1 MNNSSTIFLSVAS
14 LAYIIMLLI
23 VYFSKS
29 RVHTSENNI
38 FTKLL
43 FVSFFS
49 LLAEIYITLIPPDM
63 SSFLFVISLKI
74 YLLLCILWLS
84 YFVEYVFIVTRNNH
98 GKEMIDYQKIYKKE
112 YVIFWMFTIIIIFLI
127 IFLPIYFF
135 NENGMKYSYGCS
147 VNIVFSLSA
156 IYTVIMLVYI
166 IRNIK
171 NLKNRGYAPIIFFVI
186 LLTIIGI
193 IQKINPS
200 LLLANT
206 AFALVTTLLYYTIE
220 NPDIKT
226 IKELTY
232 SKEMLEKANNATMNS
247 LNNLSLT
254 IGSSLK
260 KLFMFGNKKV
270 DKSNIEEVIDE
281 TDNMK
286 KIAVELVDQ
295 INGIIDLSKIES
307 SKYELVKNNY
317 NLYELVA
324 QIRDLFNSKLGNKK
338 IKIKDN
344 IKDGMSNVLYGDS
357 EKIKQAVIYLFNSLI
372 TNYNISNME
381 YRVFTLKVRS
391 LCRLKISL
399 ILDYKEIKEYLE
411 NKNGKQIINLKGLDY
426 KILEKLITLLH
437 GSYDVI
443 ISNNKVAFTISI
455 DQKDVLEYNNI
466 NNIKEEKRSKIDIFN
481 ASDKRVLIVDDN
493 RNKIKEIVRML
504 TPYNIDVSVAHDY
517 REYNDLLY
525 SNKTWDLILLDDM
538 MPDSK
543 KFEYLDYNHLNNQV
557 FERIEKIAGY
567 KISVVVMLTPNKIGI
582 EKRYENAKIDYI
594 LKPIDEVKLNKIL
607 KKYLL
612 NNK

>member
-1 MNNSSTIFLSVAS
+1 MGAGVLLTIGS
-14 LAYIIMLLI
+14 LLYIILLVI
-23 VYFSKS
+23 VYYSKEKMPTLENKIFKMIMM
-29 RVHTSENNI
+29 TSLVGIIIHLFLYMLMIGIGTSNI
-38 FTKLL
+38 ITILISKLYLVYLITWMILFTL
-43 FVSFFS
+43 
-49 LLAEIYITLIPPDM
+49 
-63 SSFLFVISLKI
+63 
-74 YLLLCILWLS
+74 
-84 YFVEYVFIVTRNNH
+84 YVFIISSKDKQTIE
-98 GKEMIDYQKIYKKE
+98 KTYKNVMQIIVVVILSLSV
-112 YVIFWMFTIIIIFLI
+112 VIFMLPLNFHSTI
-127 IFLPIYFF
+127 
-135 NENGMKYSYGCS
+135 GQMYSYGNAVYFVYLIS
-147 VNIVFSLSA
+147 AVLIILNNICLFKN
-156 IYTVIMLVYI
+156 IRRI
-166 IRNIK
+166 IDK
-171 NLKNRGYAPIIFFVI
+171 KYAP
-186 LLTIIGI
+186 
-193 IQKINPS
+193 
-200 LLLANT
+200 LLLYMFLGTVVMIVQYNT
-206 AFALVTTLLYYTIE
+206 PWIQLITSLEAFIVMLMYFTIE

-260 KLFMFGNKKV
+260 KLFMFGNKKI
-270 DKSNIEEVIDE
+270 DKNNIEEVIDE

-344 IKDGMSNVLYGDS
+344 IKEDMPNVLYGDS

-399 ILDYKEIKEYLE
+399 ILDYKEIEEYLE

-481 ASDKRVLIVDDN
+481 ASDKRILIVDDN

-504 TPYNIDVSVAHDY
+504 TPYNIDISVAHDY
-517 REYNDLLY
+517 QEYNDLLY

>member
-1 MNNSSTIFLSVAS
+1 MGAGVLLTIGS
-14 LAYIIMLLI
+14 LLYIILLVI
-23 VYFSKS
+23 VYYSKEKMPTLENKIFKMIMM
-29 RVHTSENNI
+29 TSLVGIIIHLFLYMLMIGIGTSNI
-38 FTKLL
+38 ITILISKLYLVYLVTWMTLFTL
-43 FVSFFS
+43 
-49 LLAEIYITLIPPDM
+49 
-63 SSFLFVISLKI
+63 
-74 YLLLCILWLS
+74 
-84 YFVEYVFIVTRNNH
+84 YVFIISSKDKQTIE
-98 GKEMIDYQKIYKKE
+98 KTYKNVMQIIVVVILSLSV
-112 YVIFWMFTIIIIFLI
+112 VIFMLPLNFHSTI
-127 IFLPIYFF
+127 
-135 NENGMKYSYGCS
+135 GQMYSYGNAVYFVYLIS
-147 VNIVFSLSA
+147 AVLIILNNICLFKN
-156 IYTVIMLVYI
+156 IRRI
-166 IRNIK
+166 IDK
-171 NLKNRGYAPIIFFVI
+171 KYAP
-186 LLTIIGI
+186 
-193 IQKINPS
+193 
-200 LLLANT
+200 LLLYMFLGTVVMIVQYNT
-206 AFALVTTLLYYTIE
+206 PWIQLITSLEAFIVMLMYFTIE

-247 LNNLSLT
+247 LNNLSLST
-254 IGSSLK
+254 TNSLS
-260 KLFMFGNKKV
+260 KLLSLSNKKV

-286 KIAVELVDQ
+286 KMAVELVDQ

-317 NLYELVA
+317 NLYELVV

-344 IKDGMSNVLYGDS
+344 IKEDMPNVLYGDS

-399 ILDYKEIKEYLE
+399 ILDYKEIEEYLE

-481 ASDKRVLIVDDN
+481 ASDKRILIVDDN

>member
-1 MNNSSTIFLSVAS
+1 MYFMLMNLGVGISFLIVLLIITSIFFSKKTLSNYTNKMFKILIITTIIGLLIEISIY
-14 LAYIIMLLI
+14 YIILCTSIENMFIYEVLI
-23 VYFSKS
+23 
-29 RVHTSENNI
+29 
-38 FTKLL
+38 KLL
-43 FVSFFS
+43 
-49 LLAEIYITLIPPDM
+49 
-63 SSFLFVISLKI
+63 
-74 YLLLCILWLS
+74 
-84 YFVEYVFIVTRNNH
+84 YV
-98 GKEMIDYQKIYKKE
+98 YY
-112 YVIFWMFTIIIIFLI
+112 IFWMYYFVLYNYSVFIGIKENDSKFQKFEILISIFYIISLILSFVLPINIEINDIYIYPYGIGTLMQYFIVSIGFMIIIGCVLKNINKLKDMEAIPVIACFILGILSSIVQYYHHEFMFIVPSQAIAI
-127 IFLPIYFF
+127 IFMYF
-135 NENGMKYSYGCS
+135 
-147 VNIVFSLSA
+147 
-156 IYTVIMLVYI
+156 
-166 IRNIK
+166 
-171 NLKNRGYAPIIFFVI
+171 
-186 LLTIIGI
+186 
-193 IQKINPS
+193 
-200 LLLANT
+200 
-206 AFALVTTLLYYTIE
+206 TIE

-247 LNNLSLT
+247 LNNLSLST
-254 IGSSLK
+254 TNSLS
-260 KLFMFGNKKV
+260 KLLSLSNKKV
-270 DKSNIEEVIDE
+270 DKSNVEEVIDE

-317 NLYELVA
+317 NLYELVV

-344 IKDGMSNVLYGDS
+344 IKEDMPNVLYGDS

-399 ILDYKEIKEYLE
+399 ILDYKEIEEYLE

-481 ASDKRVLIVDDN
+481 ASDKRILIVDDN

-543 KFEYLDYNHLNNQV
+543 KFEYLDYNHLNNQE

>member
-1 MNNSSTIFLSVAS
+1 MGAGVLLTIGS
-14 LAYIIMLLI
+14 LLYIILLVI
-23 VYFSKS
+23 VYYSKEKMPTLENKIFKMIMM
-29 RVHTSENNI
+29 TSLVGIIIHLFLYMLMIGIGTSNI
-38 FTKLL
+38 ITILISKLYLVYLVTWMILFTL
-43 FVSFFS
+43 
-49 LLAEIYITLIPPDM
+49 
-63 SSFLFVISLKI
+63 
-74 YLLLCILWLS
+74 
-84 YFVEYVFIVTRNNH
+84 YVFIISSKNKQTIE
-98 GKEMIDYQKIYKKE
+98 KTYKNVMQIIVVVILSLSV
-112 YVIFWMFTIIIIFLI
+112 VIFMLPLNFHSTI
-127 IFLPIYFF
+127 
-135 NENGMKYSYGCS
+135 GQMYSYGYAVYFVYLIS
-147 VNIVFSLSA
+147 AVLIILNNICLFKN
-156 IYTVIMLVYI
+156 IRRI
-166 IRNIK
+166 IDK
-171 NLKNRGYAPIIFFVI
+171 KYAP
-186 LLTIIGI
+186 
-193 IQKINPS
+193 
-200 LLLANT
+200 LLLYMFLGTVVMIVQYNT
-206 AFALVTTLLYYTIE
+206 PWIQLITSLEAFIVMLMYFTIE

-286 KIAVELVDQ
+286 KMAVELVDQ

-307 SKYELVKNNY
+307 SKYELVMNNY
-317 NLYELVA
+317 NLYELVV

-344 IKDGMSNVLYGDS
+344 IKEDMPNVLYGDS

-399 ILDYKEIKEYLE
+399 ILDYKEIEEYLE
-411 NKNGKQIINLKGLDY
+411 NKNGKRIINLKGLDY

-481 ASDKRVLIVDDN
+481 ASDKRILIVDDN

>member
-1 MNNSSTIFLSVAS
+1 MGAGVLLTIGS
-14 LAYIIMLLI
+14 LLYIILLVI
-23 VYFSKS
+23 VYYSKEKMPTLENKIFKMIMM
-29 RVHTSENNI
+29 TSLIGIIIHLFLYMLMIGIGTSNI
-38 FTKLL
+38 ITILISKLYLVYLVTWMILFTL
-43 FVSFFS
+43 
-49 LLAEIYITLIPPDM
+49 
-63 SSFLFVISLKI
+63 
-74 YLLLCILWLS
+74 
-84 YFVEYVFIVTRNNH
+84 YVFIISSKNKQTIE
-98 GKEMIDYQKIYKKE
+98 KTYKNVMQIIVVVILSLSV
-112 YVIFWMFTIIIIFLI
+112 VIFMLPLNFHSTI
-127 IFLPIYFF
+127 
-135 NENGMKYSYGCS
+135 GQMYSYGYAVYFVYLIS
-147 VNIVFSLSA
+147 AVLIILNNICLFKN
-156 IYTVIMLVYI
+156 IRRI
-166 IRNIK
+166 IDK
-171 NLKNRGYAPIIFFVI
+171 KYAP
-186 LLTIIGI
+186 
-193 IQKINPS
+193 
-200 LLLANT
+200 LLLYMFLGTVVMIVQYNT
-206 AFALVTTLLYYTIE
+206 PWIQLITSLEAFIVMLMYFTIE

-260 KLFMFGNKKV
+260 KLFMFGNKKI
-270 DKSNIEEVIDE
+270 DKNNIEEVIDE

-317 NLYELVA
+317 NLYELVV

-344 IKDGMSNVLYGDS
+344 IKEDMPNVLYGDS

-399 ILDYKEIKEYLE
+399 ILDYKEIEEYLE

-481 ASDKRVLIVDDN
+481 ASDKRILIVDDN

-582 EKRYENAKIDYI
+582 EKRYESAKIDYI

>member
-1 MNNSSTIFLSVAS
+1 MGAGVLLTIGS
-14 LAYIIMLLI
+14 LLYIILLVI
-23 VYFSKS
+23 VYYSKEKMPTLENKIFKMIMM
-29 RVHTSENNI
+29 TSLVGIIIHLFLYMLMIGIGTSNI
-38 FTKLL
+38 ITILISKLYLVYLVTWMILFTL
-43 FVSFFS
+43 
-49 LLAEIYITLIPPDM
+49 
-63 SSFLFVISLKI
+63 
-74 YLLLCILWLS
+74 
-84 YFVEYVFIVTRNNH
+84 YVFIISSKNKQTIE
-98 GKEMIDYQKIYKKE
+98 KTYKNVMQIIVVVILSLSV
-112 YVIFWMFTIIIIFLI
+112 VIFMLPLNFHSTI
-127 IFLPIYFF
+127 
-135 NENGMKYSYGCS
+135 GQMYSYGNAVYFVYLIS
-147 VNIVFSLSA
+147 AVLIILNNICLFKN
-156 IYTVIMLVYI
+156 IRRI
-166 IRNIK
+166 IDK
-171 NLKNRGYAPIIFFVI
+171 KYAP
-186 LLTIIGI
+186 
-193 IQKINPS
+193 
-200 LLLANT
+200 LLLYMFLGTVVMIVQYNT
-206 AFALVTTLLYYTIE
+206 PWIQLITSLEAFIVMLMYFTIE

-247 LNNLSLT
+247 LNNLSLST
-254 IGSSLK
+254 TNSLS
-260 KLFMFGNKKV
+260 KLLSLSNKKV
-270 DKSNIEEVIDE
+270 DKSNVEEVIDE

-286 KIAVELVDQ
+286 KMAVELVDQ

-317 NLYELVA
+317 NLYELVD

-344 IKDGMSNVLYGDS
+344 IKEDMPNVLYGDS

-399 ILDYKEIKEYLE
+399 ILDYKEIEEYLE

-481 ASDKRVLIVDDN
+481 ASDKRILIVDDN

>member
-1 MNNSSTIFLSVAS
+1 MGAGVLLTIGS
-14 LAYIIMLLI
+14 LLYIILLVI
-23 VYFSKS
+23 VYYSKEKMPTLDNKIFKMIMM
-29 RVHTSENNI
+29 TSLIGIIIHLFLYMLMIGIGTSNI
-38 FTKLL
+38 ITILISKLYLVYLVTWMILFTL
-43 FVSFFS
+43 
-49 LLAEIYITLIPPDM
+49 
-63 SSFLFVISLKI
+63 
-74 YLLLCILWLS
+74 
-84 YFVEYVFIVTRNNH
+84 YVFIISSKDKQTIE
-98 GKEMIDYQKIYKKE
+98 KTYKNVMQIIVVVILSLSV
-112 YVIFWMFTIIIIFLI
+112 VIFMLPLNFHSTI
-127 IFLPIYFF
+127 
-135 NENGMKYSYGCS
+135 GQMYSYGYAVYFVYLIS
-147 VNIVFSLSA
+147 AVLIILNNICLFKN
-156 IYTVIMLVYI
+156 IRRI
-166 IRNIK
+166 IDK
-171 NLKNRGYAPIIFFVI
+171 KYAP
-186 LLTIIGI
+186 
-193 IQKINPS
+193 
-200 LLLANT
+200 LLLYMFLGTVVMIVQYNT
-206 AFALVTTLLYYTIE
+206 PWIQLITSLEAFIVMLMYFTIE

-260 KLFMFGNKKV
+260 KLFMFGNKKI
-270 DKSNIEEVIDE
+270 DKNNIEEVIDE

-317 NLYELVA
+317 NLYELVV

-344 IKDGMSNVLYGDS
+344 IKEDMPNVLYGDS

-399 ILDYKEIKEYLE
+399 ILDYKEIEEYLE

-437 GSYDVI
+437 ASYDVI

-481 ASDKRVLIVDDN
+481 ASDKRILIVDDN

-582 EKRYENAKIDYI
+582 EKRYESAKIDYI

>member
-1 MNNSSTIFLSVAS
+1 MGAGVLLTIGS
-14 LAYIIMLLI
+14 LLYIILLVI
-23 VYFSKS
+23 VYYSKEKMPTLENKIFKMIMM
-29 RVHTSENNI
+29 TSLIGIIIHLFLYMLMIGIGTSNI
-38 FTKLL
+38 ITILISKLYLVYLVTWMILFTL
-43 FVSFFS
+43 
-49 LLAEIYITLIPPDM
+49 
-63 SSFLFVISLKI
+63 
-74 YLLLCILWLS
+74 
-84 YFVEYVFIVTRNNH
+84 YVFIISSKNKQTIE
-98 GKEMIDYQKIYKKE
+98 KTYKNVMQIIVVVILSLSV
-112 YVIFWMFTIIIIFLI
+112 VIFMLPLNFHSTI
-127 IFLPIYFF
+127 
-135 NENGMKYSYGCS
+135 GQMYSYGYAVYFVYLIS
-147 VNIVFSLSA
+147 AVLIILNNICLFKN
-156 IYTVIMLVYI
+156 IRRI
-166 IRNIK
+166 IDK
-171 NLKNRGYAPIIFFVI
+171 KYAP
-186 LLTIIGI
+186 
-193 IQKINPS
+193 
-200 LLLANT
+200 LLLYMFLGTVVMIVQYNT
-206 AFALVTTLLYYTIE
+206 PWIQLITSLEAFIVMLMYFTIE

-260 KLFMFGNKKV
+260 KLFMFGNKKI
-270 DKSNIEEVIDE
+270 DKNNIEEVIDE

-344 IKDGMSNVLYGDS
+344 IKEDMPNVLYGDS

-399 ILDYKEIKEYLE
+399 ILDYKEIEEYLE

-481 ASDKRVLIVDDN
+481 ASDKRILIVDDN

-582 EKRYENAKIDYI
+582 EKRYESAKIDYI

-607 KKYLL
+607 KKYLT
-612 NNK
+612 K

>member
-1 MNNSSTIFLSVAS
+1 MGAGVLLTIGS
-14 LAYIIMLLI
+14 LLYIILLVI
-23 VYFSKS
+23 VYYSKEKMPTLDNKIFKMIMM
-29 RVHTSENNI
+29 TSLIGIIIHLFLYMLMIGIGTSNI
-38 FTKLL
+38 ITILISKLYLVYLVTWMILFTL
-43 FVSFFS
+43 
-49 LLAEIYITLIPPDM
+49 
-63 SSFLFVISLKI
+63 
-74 YLLLCILWLS
+74 
-84 YFVEYVFIVTRNNH
+84 YVFIISSKDKQTIE
-98 GKEMIDYQKIYKKE
+98 KTYKNVMQIIVVVILSLSV
-112 YVIFWMFTIIIIFLI
+112 VIFMLPLNFHSTI
-127 IFLPIYFF
+127 
-135 NENGMKYSYGCS
+135 GQMYSYGYAVYFVYLIS
-147 VNIVFSLSA
+147 AVLIILNNICLFKN
-156 IYTVIMLVYI
+156 IRRI
-166 IRNIK
+166 IDK
-171 NLKNRGYAPIIFFVI
+171 KYAP
-186 LLTIIGI
+186 
-193 IQKINPS
+193 
-200 LLLANT
+200 LLLYMFLGTVVMIVQYNT
-206 AFALVTTLLYYTIE
+206 PWIQLITSLEAFIVMLMYFTIE

-260 KLFMFGNKKV
+260 KLFMFGNKKI
-270 DKSNIEEVIDE
+270 DKNNIEEVIDE

-317 NLYELVA
+317 NLYELVV

-344 IKDGMSNVLYGDS
+344 IKEDMPNVLYGDS

-399 ILDYKEIKEYLE
+399 ILDYKEIEEYLE

-437 GSYDVI
+437 ASYDVI

-481 ASDKRVLIVDDN
+481 ASDKRILIVDDN

-582 EKRYENAKIDYI
+582 EKRYESAKIDYI

-607 KKYLL
+607 KKYLT
-612 NNK
+612 K

>member
-1 MNNSSTIFLSVAS
+1 MGAGVLLTIGS
-14 LAYIIMLLI
+14 LLYIILLVI
-23 VYFSKS
+23 VYYSKEKMPTLENKIFKMIMM
-29 RVHTSENNI
+29 TSLIGIIIHLFLYMLMIGIGTSNI
-38 FTKLL
+38 ITILISKLYLVYLVTWMTLFTL
-43 FVSFFS
+43 
-49 LLAEIYITLIPPDM
+49 
-63 SSFLFVISLKI
+63 
-74 YLLLCILWLS
+74 
-84 YFVEYVFIVTRNNH
+84 YVFIISSKNKQTIE
-98 GKEMIDYQKIYKKE
+98 KTYKNVMQIIVVVILSLSV
-112 YVIFWMFTIIIIFLI
+112 VIFMLPLNFHSTI
-127 IFLPIYFF
+127 
-135 NENGMKYSYGCS
+135 GQMYSYGYAVYFVYLIS
-147 VNIVFSLSA
+147 AVLIILNNICLFKN
-156 IYTVIMLVYI
+156 IRRI
-166 IRNIK
+166 IDK
-171 NLKNRGYAPIIFFVI
+171 KYAP
-186 LLTIIGI
+186 
-193 IQKINPS
+193 
-200 LLLANT
+200 LLLYMFLGTVVMIVQYNT
-206 AFALVTTLLYYTIE
+206 PWIQLITSLEAFIVMLMYFTIE

-260 KLFMFGNKKV
+260 KLFMFGNKKI
-270 DKSNIEEVIDE
+270 DKNNIEEVINE

-286 KIAVELVDQ
+286 KMAVELVDQ

-344 IKDGMSNVLYGDS
+344 IKEDMPNVLYGDS

-399 ILDYKEIKEYLE
+399 ILDYKEIEEYLE
-411 NKNGKQIINLKGLDY
+411 NKNGKQIINLRGLDY

-582 EKRYENAKIDYI
+582 EKRYESAKIDYI

-607 KKYLL
+607 KKYLT
-612 NNK
+612 K

>member
-1 MNNSSTIFLSVAS
+1 MGAGVLLTIGS
-14 LAYIIMLLI
+14 LLYIILLVI
-23 VYFSKS
+23 VYYSKEKMPTLDNKIFKMIMM
-29 RVHTSENNI
+29 TSLIGIIIHLFLYMLMIGIGTSNI
-38 FTKLL
+38 ITILISKLYLVYLVTWMTLFTL
-43 FVSFFS
+43 
-49 LLAEIYITLIPPDM
+49 
-63 SSFLFVISLKI
+63 
-74 YLLLCILWLS
+74 
-84 YFVEYVFIVTRNNH
+84 YVFIISSKDKQTIE
-98 GKEMIDYQKIYKKE
+98 KTYKNVMQIIVVVILSLSV
-112 YVIFWMFTIIIIFLI
+112 VIFMLPLNFHSTI
-127 IFLPIYFF
+127 
-135 NENGMKYSYGCS
+135 GQMYSYGYAVYFVYLIS
-147 VNIVFSLSA
+147 AVLIILNNICLFKN
-156 IYTVIMLVYI
+156 IRRI
-166 IRNIK
+166 IDK
-171 NLKNRGYAPIIFFVI
+171 KYAP
-186 LLTIIGI
+186 
-193 IQKINPS
+193 
-200 LLLANT
+200 LLLYMFLGTVVMIVQYNT
-206 AFALVTTLLYYTIE
+206 PWIQLITSLEAFIVMLMYFTIE

-260 KLFMFGNKKV
+260 KLFMFGNKKI
-270 DKSNIEEVIDE
+270 DKNNIEEVIDE

-286 KIAVELVDQ
+286 KMAVELVDQ

-344 IKDGMSNVLYGDS
+344 IKEDMPNVLYGDS

-399 ILDYKEIKEYLE
+399 ILDYKEIEEYLE

-481 ASDKRVLIVDDN
+481 ASDKRILIVDDN

-582 EKRYENAKIDYI
+582 EKRYESAKIDYI

-607 KKYLL
+607 KKYLT
-612 NNK
+612 K

>member
-1 MNNSSTIFLSVAS
+1 MGAGVLLTIGS
-14 LAYIIMLLI
+14 LLYIILLVI
-23 VYFSKS
+23 VYYSKEKMPTLENKIFKMIMM
-29 RVHTSENNI
+29 TSLIGIIIHLFLYMLMIGIGTSNI
-38 FTKLL
+38 ITILISKLYLVYLITWMILFTL
-43 FVSFFS
+43 
-49 LLAEIYITLIPPDM
+49 
-63 SSFLFVISLKI
+63 
-74 YLLLCILWLS
+74 
-84 YFVEYVFIVTRNNH
+84 YVFIISSKNKQTIE
-98 GKEMIDYQKIYKKE
+98 KTYKNVMQIIVVVILSLSV
-112 YVIFWMFTIIIIFLI
+112 VIFMLPLNFHSTI
-127 IFLPIYFF
+127 
-135 NENGMKYSYGCS
+135 GQMYSYGYAVYFVYLIS
-147 VNIVFSLSA
+147 AVLIILNNICLFKN
-156 IYTVIMLVYI
+156 IRRI
-166 IRNIK
+166 IDK
-171 NLKNRGYAPIIFFVI
+171 KYAP
-186 LLTIIGI
+186 
-193 IQKINPS
+193 
-200 LLLANT
+200 LLLYMFLGIVVMIVQYNT
-206 AFALVTTLLYYTIE
+206 PWIQLITSLEAFIVMLMYFTIE

-247 LNNLSLT
+247 LNNLSLST
-254 IGSSLK
+254 TNSLS
-260 KLFMFGNKKV
+260 KLLSLSNKKV

-286 KIAVELVDQ
+286 KMAVELVDQ

-317 NLYELVA
+317 NLYELVV
-324 QIRDLFNSKLGNKK
+324 QIRDLFDSKLGNKK

-344 IKDGMSNVLYGDS
+344 IKEDMPNILYGDS

-391 LCRLKISL
+391 LYRLKISL
-399 ILDYKEIKEYLE
+399 ILDYKEIEEYLE

-517 REYNDLLY
+517 QEYNDLLY

-582 EKRYENAKIDYI
+582 EKRYDDAKIDYI

>member
-1 MNNSSTIFLSVAS
+1 MGAGVLLTIGS
-14 LAYIIMLLI
+14 LLYIILLVI
-23 VYFSKS
+23 VYYSKEKMPTLENKIFKMIMM
-29 RVHTSENNI
+29 TSLVGIIIHLFLYMLMIGIGTSNI
-38 FTKLL
+38 ITILISKLYLVYLVTWMTLFTL
-43 FVSFFS
+43 
-49 LLAEIYITLIPPDM
+49 
-63 SSFLFVISLKI
+63 
-74 YLLLCILWLS
+74 
-84 YFVEYVFIVTRNNH
+84 YVFIISSKDKQTIE
-98 GKEMIDYQKIYKKE
+98 KTYKNVMQIIVVVILSLSV
-112 YVIFWMFTIIIIFLI
+112 VIFMLPLNFHSTI
-127 IFLPIYFF
+127 
-135 NENGMKYSYGCS
+135 GQMYSYGNAVYFVYLIS
-147 VNIVFSLSA
+147 AVLIILNNICLFKN
-156 IYTVIMLVYI
+156 IRRI
-166 IRNIK
+166 IDK
-171 NLKNRGYAPIIFFVI
+171 KYAP
-186 LLTIIGI
+186 
-193 IQKINPS
+193 
-200 LLLANT
+200 LLLYMFLGTVVMIVQYNT
-206 AFALVTTLLYYTIE
+206 PWIQLITSLEAFIVMLMYFTIE

-247 LNNLSLT
+247 LNNLSLST
-254 IGSSLK
+254 TNSLS
-260 KLFMFGNKKV
+260 KLLSLSNKKV

-286 KIAVELVDQ
+286 KMAVELVDQ

-317 NLYELVA
+317 NLYELVV

-344 IKDGMSNVLYGDS
+344 IKEDMPNVLYGDS

-399 ILDYKEIKEYLE
+399 ILDYKEIEEYLE

-481 ASDKRVLIVDDN
+481 ASDKRILIVDDN

-543 KFEYLDYNHLNNQV
+543 KFEYLDYNHLNNQE

-567 KISVVVMLTPNKIGI
+567 KISVVIMLTPNKIGI

>member
-1 MNNSSTIFLSVAS
+1 
-14 LAYIIMLLI
+14 
-23 VYFSKS
+23 
-29 RVHTSENNI
+29 
-38 FTKLL
+38 
-43 FVSFFS
+43 
-49 LLAEIYITLIPPDM
+49 
-63 SSFLFVISLKI
+63 
-74 YLLLCILWLS
+74 
-84 YFVEYVFIVTRNNH
+84 
-98 GKEMIDYQKIYKKE
+98 
-112 YVIFWMFTIIIIFLI
+112 
-127 IFLPIYFF
+127 
-135 NENGMKYSYGCS
+135 
-147 VNIVFSLSA
+147 
-156 IYTVIMLVYI
+156 
-166 IRNIK
+166 
-171 NLKNRGYAPIIFFVI
+171 
-186 LLTIIGI
+186 
-193 IQKINPS
+193 
-200 LLLANT
+200 
-206 AFALVTTLLYYTIE
+206 
-220 NPDIKT
+220 
-226 IKELTY
+226 
-232 SKEMLEKANNATMNS
+232 MLEKANNATMNS
-247 LNNLSLT
+247 LNNLSLST
-254 IGSSLK
+254 TNSLS
-260 KLFMFGNKKV
+260 KLLSLSNKKI
-270 DKSNIEEVIDE
+270 DKNNIEEVIEE

-286 KIAVELVDQ
+286 KMAVELVDQ

-317 NLYELVA
+317 NLYELVT
-324 QIRDLFNSKLGNKK
+324 QIKDLFNSKLGNKK

-344 IKDGMSNVLYGDS
+344 IKDNMPNILYGDS
-357 EKIKQAVIYLFNSLI
+357 EKIKQASVYLFNSLI
-372 TNYNISNME
+372 TNYNISNIE

-399 ILDYKEIKEYLE
+399 ILDYKEIEEYLE
-411 NKNGKQIINLKGLDY
+411 IKNGKKIINLKGLDY

-493 RNKIKEIVRML
+493 RNKIKEMVRLL

-517 REYNDLLY
+517 QEYNDLLY

-567 KISVVVMLTPNKIGI
+567 RISVVIMLTPNKIGI

-607 KKYLL
+607 KKYLT
-612 NNK
+612 K

>member
-1 MNNSSTIFLSVAS
+1 MGAGVLLTIGS
-14 LAYIIMLLI
+14 LLYIILLVI
-23 VYFSKS
+23 VYYSKEKMPTLENKIFKMIMM
-29 RVHTSENNI
+29 TSLIGIIIHLFLYMLMIGIGTSNI
-38 FTKLL
+38 ITILISKLYLVYLVTWMILFTL
-43 FVSFFS
+43 
-49 LLAEIYITLIPPDM
+49 
-63 SSFLFVISLKI
+63 
-74 YLLLCILWLS
+74 
-84 YFVEYVFIVTRNNH
+84 YVFIISSKNKQTIE
-98 GKEMIDYQKIYKKE
+98 KTYKNVMQIIVVVILSLSV
-112 YVIFWMFTIIIIFLI
+112 VIFMLPLNFHSTI
-127 IFLPIYFF
+127 
-135 NENGMKYSYGCS
+135 GQMYSYGYAVYFVYLIS
-147 VNIVFSLSA
+147 AVLIILNNICLFKN
-156 IYTVIMLVYI
+156 IRRI
-166 IRNIK
+166 IDK
-171 NLKNRGYAPIIFFVI
+171 KYAP
-186 LLTIIGI
+186 
-193 IQKINPS
+193 
-200 LLLANT
+200 LLLYMFLGTVVMIVQYNT
-206 AFALVTTLLYYTIE
+206 PWIQLITSLEAFIVMLMYFTIE

-286 KIAVELVDQ
+286 KMAVELVDQ

-307 SKYELVKNNY
+307 SKYELVMNNY
-317 NLYELVA
+317 NLYELVV

-344 IKDGMSNVLYGDS
+344 IKEDMPNVLYGDS

-399 ILDYKEIKEYLE
+399 ILDYKEIEEYLE

-481 ASDKRVLIVDDN
+481 ASDKRILIVDDN

-504 TPYNIDVSVAHDY
+504 TPYNIDVSVVHDY

-607 KKYLL
+607 KKYLT
-612 NNK
+612 K

>member
-1 MNNSSTIFLSVAS
+1 MGAGVLLTIGS
-14 LAYIIMLLI
+14 LLYIILLVI
-23 VYFSKS
+23 VYYSKEKMPTLENKIFKMIMM
-29 RVHTSENNI
+29 TSLVGIIIHLFLYMLMIGIGTSNI
-38 FTKLL
+38 ITILISKLYLVYLVTWMTLFTL
-43 FVSFFS
+43 
-49 LLAEIYITLIPPDM
+49 
-63 SSFLFVISLKI
+63 
-74 YLLLCILWLS
+74 
-84 YFVEYVFIVTRNNH
+84 YVFIISSKDKQTIE
-98 GKEMIDYQKIYKKE
+98 KTYKNVMQIIVVVILSLSV
-112 YVIFWMFTIIIIFLI
+112 VIFMLPLNFHSTI
-127 IFLPIYFF
+127 
-135 NENGMKYSYGCS
+135 GQMYSYGNAVYFVYLIS
-147 VNIVFSLSA
+147 AVLIILNNICLFKN
-156 IYTVIMLVYI
+156 IRRI
-166 IRNIK
+166 IDK
-171 NLKNRGYAPIIFFVI
+171 KYAP
-186 LLTIIGI
+186 
-193 IQKINPS
+193 
-200 LLLANT
+200 LLLYMFLGTVVMIVQYNT
-206 AFALVTTLLYYTIE
+206 PWIQLITSLEAFIVMLMYFTIE

-260 KLFMFGNKKV
+260 KLFMFGNKKI
-270 DKSNIEEVIDE
+270 DKNNIEEVIDE

-286 KIAVELVDQ
+286 KMAVELVDQ

-317 NLYELVA
+317 NLYELVV

-344 IKDGMSNVLYGDS
+344 IKEDMPNVLYGDS

-399 ILDYKEIKEYLE
+399 ILDYKEIEEYLE

-567 KISVVVMLTPNKIGI
+567 KISVVVMITPNKIGI

-607 KKYLL
+607 KKYLT
-612 NNK
+612 K

>member
-1 MNNSSTIFLSVAS
+1 MGAGVLLTIGS
-14 LAYIIMLLI
+14 LLYIILLVI
-23 VYFSKS
+23 VYYSKEKMPTLENKIFKMIMM
-29 RVHTSENNI
+29 TSLVGIIIHLFLYMLMIGIGTSNI
-38 FTKLL
+38 ITILISKLYLVYLVTWMTLFTL
-43 FVSFFS
+43 
-49 LLAEIYITLIPPDM
+49 
-63 SSFLFVISLKI
+63 
-74 YLLLCILWLS
+74 
-84 YFVEYVFIVTRNNH
+84 YVFIISSKDKQTIE
-98 GKEMIDYQKIYKKE
+98 KTYKNVMQIIVVVILSLSV
-112 YVIFWMFTIIIIFLI
+112 VIFMLPLNFHSTI
-127 IFLPIYFF
+127 
-135 NENGMKYSYGCS
+135 GQMYSYGNAVYFVYLIS
-147 VNIVFSLSA
+147 AVLIILNNICLFKN
-156 IYTVIMLVYI
+156 IRRI
-166 IRNIK
+166 IDK
-171 NLKNRGYAPIIFFVI
+171 KYAP
-186 LLTIIGI
+186 
-193 IQKINPS
+193 
-200 LLLANT
+200 LLLYMFLGTVVMIVQYNT
-206 AFALVTTLLYYTIE
+206 PWIQLITSLEAFIVMLMYFTIE

-260 KLFMFGNKKV
+260 KLFMFGNKKI
-270 DKSNIEEVIDE
+270 DKNNIEEVIDE

-317 NLYELVA
+317 NLYELVV

-344 IKDGMSNVLYGDS
+344 IKEDMPNVLYGDS

-399 ILDYKEIKEYLE
+399 ILDYKEIEEYLE

-481 ASDKRVLIVDDN
+481 ASDKRILIVDDN

>member
-1 MNNSSTIFLSVAS
+1 MGAGVLLTIGS
-14 LAYIIMLLI
+14 LLYIILLVI
-23 VYFSKS
+23 VYYSKEKMPTLENKIFKMIMM
-29 RVHTSENNI
+29 TSLVGIIIHLFLYMLMIGIGTSNI
-38 FTKLL
+38 ITILISKLYLVYLVTWMTLFTL
-43 FVSFFS
+43 
-49 LLAEIYITLIPPDM
+49 
-63 SSFLFVISLKI
+63 
-74 YLLLCILWLS
+74 
-84 YFVEYVFIVTRNNH
+84 YVFIISSKDKQTIE
-98 GKEMIDYQKIYKKE
+98 KTYKNVMQIIVVVILSLSV
-112 YVIFWMFTIIIIFLI
+112 VIFMLPLNFHSTI
-127 IFLPIYFF
+127 
-135 NENGMKYSYGCS
+135 GQMYSYGNAVYFVYLIS
-147 VNIVFSLSA
+147 AVLIILNNICLFKN
-156 IYTVIMLVYI
+156 IRRI
-166 IRNIK
+166 IDK
-171 NLKNRGYAPIIFFVI
+171 KYAP
-186 LLTIIGI
+186 
-193 IQKINPS
+193 
-200 LLLANT
+200 LLLYMFLGTVVMIVQYNT
-206 AFALVTTLLYYTIE
+206 PWIQLITSLEAFIVMLMYFTIE

-260 KLFMFGNKKV
+260 KLFMFGNKKI

-286 KIAVELVDQ
+286 KMAVELVDQ

-317 NLYELVA
+317 NLYELVV

-344 IKDGMSNVLYGDS
+344 IKEDMPNVLYGDS

-399 ILDYKEIKEYLE
+399 ILDYKEIEEYLE

-481 ASDKRVLIVDDN
+481 ASDKRILIVDDN

-607 KKYLL
+607 KKYLT
-612 NNK
+612 K

>member
-1 MNNSSTIFLSVAS
+1 MGAGVLLTIGS
-14 LAYIIMLLI
+14 LLYIILLVI
-23 VYFSKS
+23 VYYSKEKMPTLENKIFKMIMM
-29 RVHTSENNI
+29 TSLVGIIIHLFLYMLMIGIGTSNI
-38 FTKLL
+38 ITILISKLYLVYLVTWMTLFTL
-43 FVSFFS
+43 
-49 LLAEIYITLIPPDM
+49 
-63 SSFLFVISLKI
+63 
-74 YLLLCILWLS
+74 
-84 YFVEYVFIVTRNNH
+84 YVFIISSKDKQTIE
-98 GKEMIDYQKIYKKE
+98 KTYKNVMQIIVVVILSLSV
-112 YVIFWMFTIIIIFLI
+112 VIFMLPLNFHSTI
-127 IFLPIYFF
+127 
-135 NENGMKYSYGCS
+135 GQMYSYGNAVYFVYLIS
-147 VNIVFSLSA
+147 AVLIILNNICLFKN
-156 IYTVIMLVYI
+156 IRRI
-166 IRNIK
+166 IDK
-171 NLKNRGYAPIIFFVI
+171 KYAP
-186 LLTIIGI
+186 
-193 IQKINPS
+193 
-200 LLLANT
+200 LLLYMFLGTVVMIVQYNT
-206 AFALVTTLLYYTIE
+206 PWIQLITSLEAFIVMLMYFTIE

-247 LNNLSLT
+247 LNNLSLST
-254 IGSSLK
+254 TNSLS
-260 KLFMFGNKKV
+260 KLLSLSNKKV
-270 DKSNIEEVIDE
+270 DKSNVEEVIDE

-286 KIAVELVDQ
+286 KMAVELVDQ

-317 NLYELVA
+317 NLYELVV

-344 IKDGMSNVLYGDS
+344 IKEDMPNVLYGDS

-399 ILDYKEIKEYLE
+399 ILDYKEIEEYLE

-481 ASDKRVLIVDDN
+481 ASDKRILIVDDN

-543 KFEYLDYNHLNNQV
+543 KFEYLDYNHLNNQE

-567 KISVVVMLTPNKIGI
+567 KISVVIMLTPNKIGI